1 MWACHTLLGAL
12 STAAIPY
19 LPYLTSASLGFPRSY
34 NLILHSVAGLY
45 VYKSLPMQYSNSS
58 SATILTRP
66 PLHFAL
72 LS

>member
-12 STAAIPY
+12 STAAIPHS
-19 LPYLTSASLGFPRSY
+19 PYLTSASLGIPRSY
-34 NLILHSVAGLY
+34 NLMLQSVAGLY
-45 VYKSLPMQYSNSS
+45 VYKSPLVQYSSLS